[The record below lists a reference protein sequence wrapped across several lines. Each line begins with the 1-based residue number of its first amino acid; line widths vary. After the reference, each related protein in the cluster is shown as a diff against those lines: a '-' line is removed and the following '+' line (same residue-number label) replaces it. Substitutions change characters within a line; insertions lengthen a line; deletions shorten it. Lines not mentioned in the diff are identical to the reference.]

1 MNTGHSMLAVGAML
15 LLSMTILGV
24 NGKFL
29 NTSTVLYNTKFG
41 VLAVSLG
48 TSIIEEANGKA
59 FDLAGSEDAITS
71 LTQLT
76 PPSGLGRAS
85 GEYYPDFND
94 FDDYNWLH
102 KVDTI
107 KIASSFYHDSLKAFA
122 VFAIDCRVYY
132 VSETNPTTIVSNAT
146 TWHKRIDV
154 SVTSPSMKSAKDPNK
169 QDSVKLSSVYSYFHF
184 R

>member
-1 MNTGHSMLAVGAML
+1 MNTGHSMLAVGAMML
-15 LLSMTILGV
+15 LGITILGI

-59 FDLAGSEDAITS
+59 FDLAGSSDAITNLS
-71 LTQLT
+71 QLT
-76 PPSGLGRAS
+76 SPSELGPAS
-85 GEYYPDFND
+85 GEYYPNFND
-94 FDDYNWLH
+94 FDDYNGFN
-102 KVDTI
+102 KTDTI
-107 KIASSFYHDSLKAFA
+107 KIDSKAFA
-122 VFAIDCRVYY
+122 VFKTISKVYY
-132 VSETNPTTIVSNAT
+132 VSESNPSVISGVR

-154 SVTSPSMKSAKDPNK
+154 AVTSPSMKNANNK
-169 QDSVKLSSVYSYFHF
+169 EDTVKLSSVYSYWKF

>member
-1 MNTGHSMLAVGAML
+1 MSTGHTMLSVGAML
-15 LLSMTILGV
+15 LLSITILGI

-59 FDLAGSEDAITS
+59 FDLAGSEDAIVDLS
-71 LTQLT
+71 QLT
-76 PPSGLGRAS
+76 GPSSLGPAS
-85 GEYYPDFND
+85 GEYYPNFND

-102 KVDTI
+102 KVDSI
-107 KIASSFYHDSLKAFA
+107 KINSQTFA
-122 VFAIDCRVYY
+122 VFTIDCRVNY
-132 VSETNPTTIVSNAT
+132 VSESNPSNISSLR
-146 TWHKRIDV
+146 TWHKRLDV
-154 SVTSPSMKSAKDPNK
+154 SVTSPSMKNADNK
-169 QDSVKLSSVYSYFHF
+169 QDTVKLSSVYSYWHF

>member
-1 MNTGHSMLAVGAML
+1 MNSGHTMLAVGAML
-15 LLSMTILGV
+15 LLSITILGI

-41 VLAVSLG
+41 VLAISLG

-59 FDLAGSEDAITS
+59 FDLAGSSDAITDINL
-71 LTQLT
+71 LTAPQY
-76 PPSGLGRAS
+76 LGPAG
-85 GEYYPDFND
+85 GEVYPDFND

-102 KVDTI
+102 KVDSI
-107 KIASSFYHDSLKAFA
+107 KINSKTFAAFT
-122 VFAIDCRVYY
+122 IDCRVNY
-132 VSETNPTTIVSNAT
+132 VSATNPSVISSVR

-154 SVTSPSMKSAKDPNK
+154 FVTSESMKNQNNE
-169 QDSVKLSSVYSYFHF
+169 QDTVKLSSVYSYWFF

>member
-1 MNTGHSMLAVGAML
+1 MNTGHSMLAVGAMML
-15 LLSMTILGV
+15 LGVTILGI

-59 FDLAGSEDAITS
+59 FDLAGSSNAITDLS
-71 LTQLT
+71 QLT
-76 PPSGLGRAS
+76 SPSWLGPAS
-85 GEYYPDFND
+85 GEYYPNFND
-94 FDDYNWLH
+94 FDDYNGLN
-102 KVDTI
+102 KTDTI
-107 KIASSFYHDSLKAFA
+107 KIDSKAFA
-122 VFAIDCRVYY
+122 VFKTICKVYY
-132 VSETNPTTIVSNAT
+132 VSESNPSVVSSVR

-154 SVTSPSMKSAKDPNK
+154 AVTSPSMKNANNK
-169 QDSVKLSSVYSYFHF
+169 QDTVKLSSVYSYWKF